1 MARKRKPPAAPP
13 DPAAA
18 APGTDPAA
26 GPDAAFAAL
35 PASATAAAEPAT
47 PARVAVPVPPDA
59 VQGVDVA
66 ADPAAD
72 ARAALR
78 IGPRERLLATMALSL
93 IGFGVFILGV
103 GFSQDDAAPVVP
115 TLDVI
120 LTQTSTPVPP
130 KQADFIAQA
139 NNQGGGDRDK
149 PQRPREAQLAAV
161 PKPEPGAAP
170 EPLTAQAPPPAPAP
184 RERLVATIGESSRH
198 VPRPEDQ
205 PAPDPTRV
213 LPTGRDLMSQS
224 AEMARLSAELAMK
237 TELYARRP
245 KKKMITASTREY
257 EYAAY
262 MRAWVDKVERVGN
275 LNYPE
280 QARRQGLSG
289 ELVLTVSIARDGT
302 VKGVLVNSGS
312 GRAILDNAAVRV
324 VQLASPFAPLPKT
337 SEDVDILEITRTWSF
352 RNGGVSSD

>member
-1 MARKRKPPAAPP
+1 MARKRKPAAPAAPP
-13 DPAAA
+13 A
-18 APGTDPAA
+18 APD
-26 GPDAAFAAL
+26 AL
-35 PASATAAAEPAT
+35 PPVDPEPALPSAEE
-47 PARVAVPVPPDA
+47 PAVSGPAVGP
-59 VQGVDVA
+59 
-66 ADPAAD
+66 
-72 ARAALR
+72 R
-78 IGPRERLLATMALSL
+78 IGPRERLGATLALSL

-103 GFSQDDAAPVVP
+103 GFSQDEAAPVVP

-120 LTQTSTPVPP
+120 LTQTSTPAPP

-139 NNQGGGDRDK
+139 NNQGGGDRDT
-149 PQRPREAQLAAV
+149 PQRPREAQLSAV

-170 EPLTAQAPPPAPAP
+170 APLIAQAPPPAPTP
-184 RERLVATIGESSRH
+184 RERMIATVGASSQRM
-198 VPRPEDQ
+198 PLPEDQ
-205 PAPDPTRV
+205 QPTDPTRV
-213 LPTGRDLMSQS
+213 LPTGHDLMAQS

-237 TELYARRP
+237 TELYAKRP

-289 ELVLTVSIARDGT
+289 ELVLTVSIDRDGT
-302 VKGVLVNSGS
+302 VKSVLINSGS
-312 GRAILDNAAVRV
+312 GRKILDDAAVRV

-337 SEDVDILEITRTWSF
+337 AEGIDLLEITRTWSF
-352 RNGGVSSD
+352 RNGDVSSQ